1 MKIRSMLKSDYEEV
15 YQLWKSIKGFALR
28 VVDDSKDEVERFID
42 RNPGLSVVAEENG
55 KIVGAILCG
64 HDGRRASLYHV
75 CVAPSCRKKKIGK
88 QMVYACVEKLKK
100 EKINKIS
107 IIAFTRNEIGNA
119 FWNKLEWTK
128 RDDVFYYE
136 LSLNESNQT
145 KIVG

>member
-1 MKIRSMLKSDYEEV
+1 
-15 YQLWKSIKGFALR
+15 
-28 VVDDSKDEVERFID
+28 
-42 RNPGLSVVAEENG
+42 
-55 KIVGAILCG
+55 
-64 HDGRRASLYHV
+64 
-75 CVAPSCRKKKIGK
+75 
-88 QMVYACVEKLKK
+88 MVYACVEKLKK

-145 KIVG
+145 KIVE